1 MNISNLQLTIAQA
14 DISITINILLGYVAA
29 VERDIFR
36 LRGKQE
42 RIFIV
47 AKIPVEAN
55 KSQ

>member
-55 KSQ
+55 KS